1 MADEYAIALGIF
13 DGVHLGHK
21 AVIGEALKYKSM
33 GLKTGI
39 FTFSAED
46 MRIKQGRELHYI
58 LDNNSKLDMLKSM
71 GVDTIL
77 CPKFNDV
84 KNMSGLE
91 FAKDILS
98 DRMHAKVVVCGQRFR
113 FGKGATCD
121 HNDLIDYGKTFG
133 FTVKVMQS
141 IASNGGIVSS
151 SKIRTLL
158 SEGNVKEANALL
170 GYNYYINKLVVHG
183 TQIGRTINVPTI
195 NQLFGE
201 RQVIAK
207 FGVYRSITTIDG
219 IEYPSMTNVGVK
231 PTVTNEGVPV
241 AETHIIGYSG
251 DLYNRVVRVSLYD
264 YVRPEHKF
272 NSIEELKQA
281 IYNDIAVCSCK
292 QS

>member
-58 LDNNSKLDMLKSM
+58 LDNNSKLNMLKSM

-98 DRMHAKVVVCGQRFR
+98 NRMHAKVVVCGQRFR

-121 HNDLIDYGKTFG
+121 YNDLIDYGKTFG

-170 GYNYYINKLVVHG
+170 GYNYYINNLVVHG

-251 DLYNRVVRVSLYD
+251 DLYNRVVKVSLCD

>member
-98 DRMHAKVVVCGQRFR
+98 NRMHAKVVVCGQRFR

-121 HNDLIDYGKTFG
+121 YNDLIDYGKTFG

>member
-58 LDNNSKLDMLKSM
+58 LDNNSKLNMLKSM

-98 DRMHAKVVVCGQRFR
+98 NRMHAKVVVCGQRFR

-121 HNDLIDYGKTFG
+121 YNDLIDYGKTFG

-251 DLYNRVVRVSLYD
+251 DLYNRVVKVSLYD